1 LGTRVLIADDDED
14 ILELVQLGLSAAGY
28 ELIRARDGRAALA
41 AAREQM
47 PALALLDIGMPVL
60 DGLEV
65 TSALKNDPV
74 TQDIVVILFTARSE
88 ASDVEKGYA
97 AGADDYLMKP
107 FTLKTLQTR
116 VFAALST
123 QRSQERASR

>member
-28 ELIRARDGRAALA
+28 ELIRAGRAALA